1 MEIKFELATEPA
13 VKALIAIGA
22 FAGIMTTITYSP
34 NVYGISACALLAG
47 LALII
52 GTHHTPPLR
61 ARA

>member
-22 FAGIMTTITYSP
+22 FAGITTTITYSP
-34 NVYGISACALLAG
+34 NVYGISACALLTG

-52 GTHHTPPLR
+52 GTHRTPPLH

>member
-22 FAGIMTTITYSP
+22 FAGITTTITYSP

-52 GTHHTPPLR
+52 GTHRTPPLR
-61 ARA
+61 ACA

>member
-22 FAGIMTTITYSP
+22 FAGITTTITYSP
-34 NVYGISACALLAG
+34 NVYGISACALLTG

-52 GTHHTPPLR
+52 GTHRTPPLR